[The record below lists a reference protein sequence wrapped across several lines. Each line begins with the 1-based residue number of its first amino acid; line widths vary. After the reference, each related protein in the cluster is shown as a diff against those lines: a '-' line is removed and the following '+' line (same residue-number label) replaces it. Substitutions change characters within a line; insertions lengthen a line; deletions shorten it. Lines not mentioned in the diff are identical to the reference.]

1 MAEKFCL
8 FLLAFSLYLQFAS
21 PHATTVF
28 DVSASI
34 QRTLDVLSFD
44 PNTLNSKDEEK
55 LAQSS
60 SSSAQYSVSVHP
72 RSSLQKS
79 QHRDYEELTRSR
91 LQRDSARV
99 KAIGARLEL
108 ALNGVNRSAF
118 RPVDE
123 EKFRPEG
130 LQSPLTSGVRLG
142 SGEYF
147 SRIGVGRPAKPYYMV
162 IDTGSDINWLQC
174 EPCSD
179 CYQQSDPVF
188 LPSQSSTYRSLSCK
202 SPQCSAL
209 QISACRVDSC
219 LYQVSYGDGSFTV
232 GEFAT
237 ETLSFGNSGT
247 ANGVAL
253 GCGHDNEG
261 LFAAAAGLLGLGGG
275 SLSLPSQIKAS
286 SFSYCL
292 VDRDS
297 SSSSTLEFNSPRP
310 GDSITAPLLRNNR
323 VRTYLYVGITGISV
337 GGRPLN
343 IPESV
348 FAVDASG
355 RGGIIV
361 DSGTAVTRLKTEA
374 YNSLRDTFASLTRN
388 LPSSSGFA
396 IFDKCYDLSSMQKI
410 AVPTVSFR
418 FAGGGTLRLRPENY
432 LIPVDSSGKFCL
444 AFAPTDGQ
452 LSIVGNIQQ
461 QGTRVSYD
469 LAHSLVGF
477 SPNKC

>member
-1 MAEKFCL
+1 M
-8 FLLAFSLYLQFAS
+8 
-21 PHATTVF
+21 
-28 DVSASI
+28 
-34 QRTLDVLSFD
+34 
-44 PNTLNSKDEEK
+44 
-55 LAQSS
+55 
-60 SSSAQYSVSVHP
+60 
-72 RSSLQKS
+72 
-79 QHRDYEELTRSR
+79 
-91 LQRDSARV
+91 
-99 KAIGARLEL
+99 
-108 ALNGVNRSAF
+108 
-118 RPVDE
+118 
-123 EKFRPEG
+123 
-130 LQSPLTSGVRLG
+130 
-142 SGEYF
+142 
-147 SRIGVGRPAKPYYMV
+147 
-162 IDTGSDINWLQC
+162 
-174 EPCSD
+174 
-179 CYQQSDPVF
+179 
-188 LPSQSSTYRSLSCK
+188 
-202 SPQCSAL
+202 
-209 QISACRVDSC
+209 
-219 LYQVSYGDGSFTV
+219 
-232 GEFAT
+232 
-237 ETLSFGNSGT
+237 GT

-253 GCGHDNEG
+253 GCGHTMRT
-261 LFAAAAGLLGLGGG
+261 LRG
-275 SLSLPSQIKAS
+275 SSGSPRARRWFSLTAVSDQAS

-310 GDSITAPLLRNNR
+310 SDSITAPLLRTT
-323 VRTYLYVGITGISV
+323 VCGPTCTV

-461 QGTRVSYD
+461 QGHVS
-469 LAHSLVGF
+469 VTI
-477 SPNKC
+477 